1 MSIFFFSLGCYGSPP
16 VETNKTEE
24 FGHCLFCLSRE
35 RTRCQRLLDNQKIR
49 IAERGRGS
57 KYCWNL
63 LQVSYRLLRS
73 SFLIYSCYRCGS
85 KKHSLSRCKKPSN
98 PADPFPYASCFVCNG
113 KGHLAS
119 ACPQNKSKGV
129 YPNGGSCK
137 LCGDTS
143 HLAKN
148 CGIREKGTG
157 TTFPRLIGQIKM
169 TFLLFQ

>member
-1 MSIFFFSLGCYGSPP
+1 MGSTFFSLTY
-16 VETNKTEE
+16 
-24 FGHCLFCLSRE
+24 
-35 RTRCQRLLDNQKIR
+35 
-49 IAERGRGS
+49 
-57 KYCWNL
+57 
-63 LQVSYRLLRS
+63 
-73 SFLIYSCYRCGS
+73 SFYRCGS

-119 ACPQNKSKGV
+119 VCPQNKSKGV

-148 CGIREKGTG
+148 CGIREKGTS
-157 TTFPRLIGQIKM
+157 TTFLRFIGPIKL